1 MPEHQNV
8 EYEQSW
14 HDEYLQDGGF
24 LVTLFKATPNRQQ
37 LVTGEVAGEVARLLS
52 IMKGDML
59 RTEIQELLG
68 LKGQGNFRTL
78 YLVPALKSGLIEMTI
93 PGKSTSRFQKYRLT
107 EKGRKLLP
115 FKDGSA

>member
-1 MPEHQNV
+1 
-8 EYEQSW
+8 
-14 HDEYLQDGGF
+14 
-24 LVTLFKATPNRQQ
+24 
-37 LVTGEVAGEVARLLS
+37 
-52 IMKGDML
+52 MKGDML
-59 RTEIQELLG
+59 RTEIQESLG